1 MQGVHNR
8 LPRLPAPVTL
18 MSMHIKNFSYPG
30 GGTRRTDTNLHHS
43 RCSNMAQ
50 VVLFI
55 RDGLDTKNNKTRVV
69 CAEEIGSIIDQ
80 EGPTVYRVNRQVWEV

>member
-1 MQGVHNR
+1 
-8 LPRLPAPVTL
+8 
-18 MSMHIKNFSYPG
+18 
-30 GGTRRTDTNLHHS
+30 
-43 RCSNMAQ
+43 MAQ

-80 EGPTVYRVNRQVWEV
+80 EGPTVYRVNRQVRVV